1 MASNCWEV
9 KRCGRELGGAHVD
22 DLGVCPAATTRK
34 LDGVH
39 GGKNA
44 GRSCWVVAGTLCGG
58 EVQATFARKFKNCQ
72 ECDFYKQVQR
82 EESGG
87 FTLSIVLLN
96 RLREKT
102 H

>member
-1 MASNCWEV
+1 MSKNCWEV
-9 KRCGRELGGAHVD
+9 RRCGREVGGVHVH
-22 DLGVCPAATTRK
+22 DLGVCPASTARN

-58 EVQATFARKFKNCQ
+58 EVQATFARKFATCQ

-82 EESGG
+82 EESGS
-87 FTLSIVLLN
+87 FKMSIVLLN
-96 RLREKT
+96 QLRQVRP
-102 H
+102 